1 MSNQETTTSESEKI
15 VQSIGEQGVA
25 DYLRRH
31 PDFFED
37 KPTLLADLRIPHAT
51 GSAVSLVERQ
61 VAVLREAN
69 ASLQDQL
76 EGLIQVARDN
86 DKLNNLLHKLTLR
99 LIDCGNLTDLLDLVS
114 TRLRRDFSADLSAV
128 RLISSPEEKA
138 LVTRAEFV
146 SDVDAFCGLFQ
157 RLLSSGKPYC
167 GQLKT
172 DQLEALFGDQAAE
185 VGSTAL
191 LPLSR
196 RNGGGQGELG
206 LLAIGSFERSRF
218 HSGVDTAFL
227 ERMSEVI
234 ASTLQGYL
242 LVDV

>member
-1 MSNQETTTSESEKI
+1 MSKQETTVPESEKI

-37 KPTLLADLRIPHAT
+37 KPTLLADLRVPHAAGT
-51 GSAVSLVERQ
+51 AVSLVERQ
-61 VAVLREAN
+61 VSVLREGN

-76 EGLIQVARDN
+76 EGLIQVAREN

-99 LIDCGNLTDLLDLVS
+99 LIDCDNLSGLLAMIDA
-114 TRLRRDFSADLSAV
+114 RLRRDFSADLATV
-128 RLISSPEEKA
+128 CLLSSPQEKA
-138 LVTRAEFV
+138 LAISPEFV
-146 SDVDAFCGLFQ
+146 RDADAFCGLFQ
-157 RLLSSGKPYC
+157 RLLSAGKPYC
-167 GQLKT
+167 GRLKAEQL
-172 DQLEALFGDQAAE
+172 DALFGEQAGE
-185 VGSTAL
+185 IGSTAL

-206 LLAIGSFERSRF
+206 LLAIGSFERNRF

-227 ERMSEVI
+227 ERMSEII
-234 ASTLQGYL
+234 AATLQGYL
-242 LVDV
+242 MLE